1 MRDIAL
7 AAIILGLLPF
17 ALKRPWV
24 GVMLYL
30 WVSVMNVQHFGY
42 TFALSIPFALVIA
55 LVTVIGMVTTKD
67 EIGLPLNATTALL
80 IFFPLW
86 MCVTYAFALEHQI
99 EGYSRWK
106 EVMKIF
112 FFILVSA
119 SIIKSRKHVDWLIW
133 VIVFS
138 VGFYGV
144 KGGIFTIASGGSYR
158 VWGPPGNSS
167 ITDNNAFSV
176 ALIMMIPLMF
186 YLRSIASS
194 KWIKLG
200 LLGAIGLSTM
210 AILGSHSRGAFLAV
224 SAMVLFLWLKS
235 QKKLFLGIFLV
246 ALIPIAIG
254 FMPAEWNKR
263 MQSIQSYQEDGSAMG
278 RINAWKMAFNVANDR
293 PLVGGGFELYTA
305 KTFATYAPDAHDVHS
320 AHSIYFQI
328 LGEHGYIGLLAFLSL
343 GFVGWANGSRI
354 IRITRSNPEQKW
366 AGDLARMIQVSLI
379 GFAVGGLFVNIGY
392 WEIHYYLLI
401 ALMVVYNLV
410 KAPEPGPLVL
420 NRGPQMK
427 PVGSKV

>member
-1 MRDIAL
+1 MMY
-7 AAIILGLLPF
+7 
-17 ALKRPWV
+17 V
-24 GVMLYL
+24 

-42 TFALSIPFALVIA
+42 GIADIPFAAIIVVIT
-55 LVTVIGMVTTKD
+55 LIGMVTTKE
-67 EIGLPLNATTALL
+67 EIGLPINATTLLL

-86 MCVTYAFALEHQI
+86 MCLTYTVALEHQI
-99 EGYSRWK
+99 DGYNRWK

-112 FFILVSA
+112 FFILISA
-119 SIIKSRKHVDWLIW
+119 SIIKSRKHVEWLIW

-144 KGGIFTIASGGSYR
+144 KGGIFTIVSGGSYR

-167 ITDNNAFSV
+167 ITDNNSISV
-176 ALIMMIPLMF
+176 ALVMMIPLMYF
-186 YLRSIASS
+186 LRSIATN

-200 LLGAIGLSTM
+200 LLGAMGLSMM

-224 SAMVLFLWLKS
+224 LAMVLFLWLKS
-235 QKKLFLGIFLV
+235 QKKFLLGIAIV
-246 ALIPIAIG
+246 ALIPLAIG
-254 FMPAEWNKR
+254 FMPANWTER
-263 MQSIQSYQEDGSAMG
+263 MKSIEAYQEDGSAMG

-305 KTFATYAPDAHDVHS
+305 KTFARYAPNPLAIHS

-328 LGEHGYIGLLAFLSL
+328 LGEHGYVGLLAFLAL
-343 GFVGWANGSRI
+343 GMVGWANGTRI
-354 IRITRSNPEQKW
+354 IKLTRSNPEQKW

-392 WEIHYYLLI
+392 WEIHYYEI
-401 ALMVVYNLV
+401 VALMVIHNLV
-410 KAPEPGPLVL
+410 KQPE
-420 NRGPQMK
+420 RGLMMRAKGRQEK
-427 PVGSKV
+427 LA